1 MKKKNLKWIA
11 LMMLGG
17 TFVTTSCTEEK
28 PKEEIKE
35 TKEIELDTEI
45 DDSNGI
51 DVNTLDLNLD
61 MQFKVP
67 TPNELFEVIKETNIK
82 FSTSVLNPITNLKKY
97 DKPKS
102 QALNFGVYSADL
114 AFIANNEVG
123 SDALKYFK
131 TIRQLSSSLNVE
143 NAFNGT
149 VFKRIEENV
158 NKKNQDS
165 LLFLSNETYYNA
177 FAYLEDNGRQKTLA
191 YIVLGGWIESLS
203 ILTQLGEFEES
214 GLLAEK
220 IGDQK
225 LTLENVMGLMMKIQD
240 DEEVTDVMIELTDLE
255 EVFLNLEQ
263 IEEGD
268 AETTQKNDGQ
278 FMFSGGTK
286 TVVTKEDYEKIKS
299 IIADLRTQII
309 DANL

>member
-11 LMMLGG
+11 LIMLGG
-17 TFVTTSCTEEK
+17 TFATTSCTEEK

-35 TKEIELDTEI
+35 TKVVDLEEE
-45 DDSNGI
+45 DSNGI
-51 DVNTLDLNLD
+51 DVNDLDLNLD
-61 MQFKVP
+61 MEFKVP
-67 TPNELFEVIKETNIK
+67 TPNELFEVIKETNIV
-82 FSTSVLNPITNLKKY
+82 FNSSVLNPIGNLKKY
-97 DKPKS
+97 DNQKS

-114 AFIANNEVG
+114 AFIANHEVG
-123 SDALKYFK
+123 SDALQYFK

-143 NAFNGT
+143 NAFDGT

-158 NKKNQDS
+158 NKNNQDS

-177 FAYLEDNGRQKTLA
+177 FAYLEDNGREKALA

-203 ILTQLGEFEES
+203 ILTQLGEYEEG

-220 IGDQK
+220 IGDQR
-225 LTLENVMGLMMKIQD
+225 LTLENVMGLMMKVQGD
-240 DEEVTDVMIELTDLE
+240 DEVMETMVELSALE
-255 EVFLNLEQ
+255 EAFLNLEQ
-263 IEEGD
+263 VEEGD
-268 AETTQKNDGQ
+268 AETTQQNDGK

-286 TVVTKEDYEKIKS
+286 TIVTQEDYDKLKS